1 MRSIKVISF
10 ISLVVLGLS
19 TISCKNELVDV
30 SCVDETKR
38 IAYDLEVQTIL
49 DDMDEQIVMGED
61 VDVGMWTYYSPVCGC
76 DNKTYPNDHF
86 AKLEGIFNFT
96 KGDCE
101 NE

>member
-19 TISCKNELVDV
+19 TISCKDELEDV

-49 DDMDEQIVMGED
+49 DDMDVY
-61 VDVGMWTYYSPVCGC
+61 VDGGWGGVG
-76 DNKTYPNDHF
+76 
-86 AKLEGIFNFT
+86 
-96 KGDCE
+96 
-101 NE
+101 

>member
-19 TISCKNELVDV
+19 TISCKDELVDV

-49 DDMDEQIVMGED
+49 DNIDEEILLDED
-61 VDVGMWTYYSPVCGC
+61 FDVGMWTYYSPVCGC

-86 AKLEGIFNFT
+86 AKLEGIFIFT
-96 KGDCE
+96 EGDCE
-101 NE
+101 N